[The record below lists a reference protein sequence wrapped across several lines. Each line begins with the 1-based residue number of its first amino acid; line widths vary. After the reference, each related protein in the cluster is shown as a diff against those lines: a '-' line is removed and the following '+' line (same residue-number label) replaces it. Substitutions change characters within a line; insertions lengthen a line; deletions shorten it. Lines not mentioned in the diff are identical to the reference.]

1 MPTAGSFLN
10 AQEQK
15 AILEAISAAE
25 KRTSGEIRVHL
36 ENFCPGNEVKAA
48 IKVFTGLGMHR
59 TAERNGVLIYIATMS
74 RKIAIVGDQ
83 GIHDKLGLQY
93 WEKLV
98 EHLIQQFKARH
109 QAEALIACIG
119 ELAEKLHA
127 YFPGRHDDRDEL
139 TNEISF
145 GK

>member
-1 MPTAGSFLN
+1 MPTAGHFFS
-10 AQEQK
+10 AEEQK
-15 AILEAISAAE
+15 SILEAISIAE

-36 ENFCPGNEVKAA
+36 ENFCPGNEVKTA
-48 IKVFTGLGMHR
+48 IRVFKGLGMHK
-59 TAERNGVLIYIATMS
+59 TDERNGVLIYIATMS

-109 QAEALIACIG
+109 RAEALVECVK
-119 ELAEKLHA
+119 ELGEKLYA
-127 YFPGRHDDRDEL
+127 YFPRKEGDKDEL